1 MPFKIPNNL
10 QLLLILFFLTIT
22 LGEATVLFLDLNS
35 VLYENLSEQLT
46 LQQIEEYFAIQKKW
60 NWVKYALLPV
70 MLWLKTIVLAWILA
84 IGGFFQGIEMTH
96 KKYWNITLKAE
107 FVFVF
112 MALVRL
118 LWFAVIETKFNL
130 EHLQSFV
137 PFSLESI
144 LNTQNIPKWGIYPL
158 QLVNAFEVMYWIFL
172 TLFLN
177 QASQTRKG
185 FMVVLSSY
193 GPALFIWMIFIMF
206 LTLNFS

>member
-1 MPFKIPNNL
+1 MRSTN
-10 QLLLILFFLTIT
+10 LLLLAALIAFTFLLSEALIYFLNLNT
-22 LGEATVLFLDLNS
+22 L
-35 VLYENLSEQLT
+35 LYKSLSEQLT

-60 NWVKYALLPV
+60 NWAKYALLPI

-118 LWFAVIETKFNL
+118 LWFAVIEPKFNL
-130 EHLQSFV
+130 EYLQSFV